1 MMHPLLDYFSMLL
14 ADRLKPL
21 EPTAGIEPATC

>member
-1 MMHPLLDYFSMLL
+1 MHPLHDYFAMQL
-14 ADRLKPL
+14 ADRRKPL